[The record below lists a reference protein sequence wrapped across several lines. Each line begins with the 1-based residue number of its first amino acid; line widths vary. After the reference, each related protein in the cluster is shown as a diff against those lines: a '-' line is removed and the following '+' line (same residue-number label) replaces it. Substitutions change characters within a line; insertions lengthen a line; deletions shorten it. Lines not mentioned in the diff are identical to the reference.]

1 MRLRFWKPE
10 TRASY
15 SDAVVTALLANASS
29 SASASPT
36 ATAVAAACAHLWAH
50 VLGSARGPTIN
61 AAALPPTWLRQLGYD
76 LVLRGGHVS
85 AIMLDDDFNIVLKR
99 ASDYDV
105 SGRDDWRYRLTFP
118 APSGQYT
125 RTIPAEG
132 VVSILWAEN
141 PDSPWFGISP
151 LTLSGLDGTA
161 LANISRSLGQEA
173 GTRTGA
179 ILPLPVDG
187 QDDSVDQLKAD
198 LKQLKGGL
206 AITETTS
213 GGWQQGTMQRPQKD
227 WGVTRLGPRPTAE
240 SVELRMSLAS
250 DISNACGVPAA
261 LLDRVATGTAARSAW
276 GRFIEAVE
284 AMLLVVNAELSVK
297 LETDIELSVEHLK
310 RPDSLLT
317 LSRAFAALRKAGMSA
332 QNAAK
337 IVGFDANAI
346 ADTTT
351 TTPDVPQGV

>member
-1 MRLRFWKPE
+1 MKLRFWKPE
-10 TRASY
+10 TRASSY
-15 SDAVVTALLANASS
+15 SDAVVTALLANASGS
-29 SASASPT
+29 VSASPT
-36 ATAVAAACAHLWAH
+36 ATAVAASCAALWGT
-50 VLGSARGPTIN
+50 VLGSARGGRS

-76 LVLRGGHVS
+76 LVLRGSHVS
-85 AIMLDDDFNIVLKR
+85 AIMVDDNLDIFLKR

-118 APSGQYT
+118 SPSGQYT

-141 PDSPWFGISP
+141 PDQPWFGISP

-173 GTRTGA
+173 SSTTGFVMA
-179 ILPLPVDG
+179 LPVDG
-187 QDDSVDQLKAD
+187 QDDSVTQLKAD

-250 DISNACGVPAA
+250 DIASACGIPPS
-261 LLDRVATGTAARSAW
+261 LIDRQATGTAARSGW
-276 GRFIEAVE
+276 SRFLEAVE
-284 AMLLVVNAELSVK
+284 AMLLVINSELSTK
-297 LETDIELSVEHLK
+297 LERDIALSVDNLL
-310 RPDSLLT
+310 RPDSILT
-317 LSRAFAALRKAGMSA
+317 LSRSFGQLTKAGLSA
-332 QNAAK
+332 QSAGR
-337 IVGFDANAI
+337 IVGFDADAI
-346 ADTTT
+346 ADATPIA
-351 TTPDVPQGV
+351 PDVPQGV

>member
-1 MRLRFWKPE
+1 
-10 TRASY
+10 
-15 SDAVVTALLANASS
+15 
-29 SASASPT
+29 
-36 ATAVAAACAHLWAH
+36 
-50 VLGSARGPTIN
+50 
-61 AAALPPTWLRQLGYD
+61 
-76 LVLRGGHVS
+76 
-85 AIMLDDDFNIVLKR
+85 MLDDDFNIFLKR

-118 APSGQYT
+118 SPSGQYS
-125 RTIPAEG
+125 RTIPSEG
-132 VVSILWAEN
+132 VVSVLWTEN
-141 PDSPWFGISP
+141 PDQPWFGVSP

-187 QDDSVDQLKAD
+187 ADDSVTQLKAD

-250 DISNACGVPAA
+250 DVSNACGVPAA

-284 AMLLVVNAELSVK
+284 AMLLVVNAELSTK
-297 LETDIELSVEHLK
+297 LETDIALSVDHLK
-310 RPDSLLT
+310 RPDSILT
-317 LSRAFAALRKAGMSA
+317 LSRSYAALTKAGLSA
-332 QNAAK
+332 QSAAR
-337 IVGFDANAI
+337 IVGFDADADAI
-346 ADTTT
+346 ADATPIA
-351 TTPDVPQGV
+351 PDVSQGV